1 MYPVFFFITYM
12 VRSVDEKTMGVRTL
26 FVTHCSQE
34 KGRVVVTWKG
44 YLESTGSVRRQ
55 KKQGK
60 RVGRGLFCGFP
71 RKDWRRQEESYFSKL

>member
-1 MYPVFFFITYM
+1 M

-55 KKQGK
+55 KKQGN
-60 RVGRGLFCGFP
+60 V
-71 RKDWRRQEESYFSKL
+71 